1 LFTDFLSKLDF
12 IGYGENHNCISH
24 AIVHACERIF
34 FLSKCSKDG
43 FDVIYKEAIHTPV
56 LTESNVGRVFLL
68 SNRGGK
74 ILGHKELEVCY
85 FIELLLTG
93 MWYLT
98 LLFLLQVT
106 GSVIERFC
114 PKHKYLAWTIFYL
127 MIYISSKLWM
137 IHELKF
143 LTPFFVL
150 AIILRNYDWSKCSM
164 LLGMAALFIFI
175 FTMQFYSFECSMYQ
189 MTDDVFTVR
198 YHQLAVIR
206 FIAGL
211 SGSVLIIWITTYLQR
226 IRRPALL
233 LANIGTITLPIYVLH
248 QKFLIINHIFH
259 VETTNIAV
267 LVFLTIVVTTLSI
280 ALYRILRKN
289 KYLRLLLFGEK

>member
-1 LFTDFLSKLDF
+1 LFTGLLSKLDF

-24 AIVHACERIF
+24 AIVYACEWIF
-34 FLSKCSKDG
+34 FLSKRSKNG
-43 FDVIYKEAIHTPV
+43 FDVIYKEAIHAPV
-56 LTESNVGRVFLL
+56 LTESNMGRFFLF

-74 ILGHKELEVCY
+74 ILGHKELEICY

-106 GSVIERFC
+106 GAAIERFFT
-114 PKHKYLAWTIFYL
+114 KHKYLAWMIFYL
-127 MIYISSKLWM
+127 IIYMSPTLWM

-150 AIILRNYDWSKCSM
+150 AIILRNYDWSRCSL
-164 LLGMAALFIFI
+164 LLGGAALFAFI
-175 FTMQFYSFECSMYQ
+175 FTMQFYSFECSMYR
-189 MTDDVFTVR
+189 MTDNVFTIR

-211 SGSVLIIWITTYLQR
+211 SGSILIIWLTTYLQR
-226 IRRPALL
+226 IRRASLI
-233 LANIGTITLPIYVLH
+233 LANIGMITLPIYVLH
-248 QKFLIINHIFH
+248 QKFLIINGIFH

-267 LVFLTIVVTTLSI
+267 LVFLTAAVAILSI

-289 KYLRLLLFGEK
+289 KYLRLCLFGEK